1 MNTEYT
7 SLNVSMMV
15 ARWWVLVLR
24 GSVAI
29 LFGALTIL
37 APGISLLTL
46 AVLWGA
52 FALVDGL
59 FNLILAARGARTG
72 RRWGWLLF
80 QGIVS
85 VVAGSLTFVWPG
97 IAVLVLLTLIAIWA
111 VLTGIAEIAV
121 AIRLRREI
129 HGEWLLATS
138 GLVSIVLGVL
148 LLSFPGSGALA
159 VAWMIGVYAMVF
171 GALLIGLGLR
181 LNHWR
186 RAGGGLIPRG
196 GAPTPA

>member
-1 MNTEYT
+1 MNTDYT

-59 FNLILAARGARTG
+59 FNLILAARGARAG

-111 VLTGIAEIAV
+111 MLTGVAEIAV